1 MSGFSFKNVQ
11 ELGSQIPEDMV
22 DMRDMVHSVDMLDI
36 MDMLDRLML
45 GFAHK
50 KTEAWKVFF
59 FSPHLHGFRLKIF
72 KDLFKI
78 LLQKSESFSNR
89 KNACLQL
96 IFYDIFVCQEW
107 WWLISSTLL
116 N

>member
-50 KTEAWKVFF
+50 KTEA
-59 FSPHLHGFRLKIF
+59 
-72 KDLFKI
+72 
-78 LLQKSESFSNR
+78 
-89 KNACLQL
+89 
-96 IFYDIFVCQEW
+96 
-107 WWLISSTLL
+107 
-116 N
+116 